1 MDHLLRP
8 LAPISDSGWHAIED
22 RAKQLL
28 GIHLAARKLVD
39 FDGPH
44 GWPYAA
50 VPSGRTEPAAD
61 GDHDV
66 HVALRGVLPLAEVR
80 VPFRVARSELA
91 AIDRGAK
98 DVELDD
104 LDRAAQ
110 RRAHP
115 RTGRRAL
122 SRLDC
127 QGGRRPAARRD
138 RGALW
143 PRRQPRRLHA
153 DHRDS
158 RTRRLPPPRP
168 SPQDPR
174 WIGRLGA
181 GHRGRARSFAP
192 RGGRLR
198 VRLRSGHRDR
208 LRRSRYRFGTALL
221 RGELHLLHQRA
232 QRSDRTPYAS
242 MIPANRGSIEDPRID
257 VVVETPMR
265 SRNKYEYDAA
275 IGMIRLDRRLPS

>member
-104 LDRAAQ
+104 LDRAAKRIALRENVAVFHGDPSTGIKGITERSTHDALTLGPDAERYPASIAKAVDVL
-110 RRAHP
+110 RRAGIGGP
-115 RTGRRAL
+115 YGLAV
-122 SRLDC
+122 SLDGYTRIIETAEH
-127 QGGRRPAARRD
+127 GGYPLLDHLHKILGGSVVWAPGIE
-138 RGALW
+138 GALVLSL
-143 PRRQPRRLHA
+143 REEDDFVFVSGQDIAIGYEGH
-153 DHRDS
+153 DTDS
-158 RTRRLPPPRP
+158 VQLYFEESFTFCINEP
-168 SPQDPR
+168 S
-174 WIGRLGA
+174 
-181 GHRGRARSFAP
+181 
-192 RGGRLR
+192 
-198 VRLRSGHRDR
+198 
-208 LRRSRYRFGTALL
+208 
-221 RGELHLLHQRA
+221 
-232 QRSDRTPYAS
+232 
-242 MIPANRGSIEDPRID
+242 
-257 VVVETPMR
+257 
-265 SRNKYEYDAA
+265 AA
-275 IGMIRLDRRLPS
+275 IALRTQA